1 MVEIVET
8 WGPRRFSW
16 NSHRKLGNEKKKKK
30 KIRTYFIMSIALFSI
45 AQTNHNQ
52 KKKIET
58 IVFPTSLKWSHSL
71 RAIFFSSIDY
81 KY

>member
-1 MVEIVET
+1 
-8 WGPRRFSW
+8 
-16 NSHRKLGNEKKKKK
+16 
-30 KIRTYFIMSIALFSI
+30 MSIALFSI